1 MIFSDHAAGL
11 ICDLELVTD
20 QRLLKPFFDLTRSEV
35 SQTRQSY
42 RFGGIGSAGL
52 QGQPNFC
59 EAWLFVK
66 AKNDFDKR

>member
-1 MIFSDHAAGL
+1 MIFSDQAAHL
-11 ICDLELVTD
+11 IVDVEFGTD
-20 QRLLKPFFDLTRSEV
+20 QRLLKPFFVLTNSQV

-59 EAWLFVK
+59 QARVFVESK
-66 AKNDFDKR
+66 RGFDKG